1 MDSVPDGRLLFV
13 LPEGKTA
20 ADASPAMQAAFKAA
34 AEEKMEPSW
43 ATARVCLGRKRCDPT
58 EVFVCDPFAGAAFEH
73 LRQIQARVVGP
84 LCVSM
89 AIRTQVALP
98 RQAEPVYSLAFH
110 NLVLTSSALASGE
123 RERLKTLVEL
133 MGGSLVAPL
142 TSRVTHV
149 VAGDVRS
156 KKYRVA
162 ASKKLPVMQ
171 PSWVQFFWD
180 TEQYSLAHANH
191 PSYAHMRLP
200 AFKGLVITVSQVPA
214 AERKKL
220 QALVE
225 LSGGSYS
232 GNLRCTKTTHLA
244 LLDATGDKYDHA
256 CLWKLHCVHVRWL
269 HESAEAGYALDESL
283 YAISS
288 LSESGRTNES
298 TLVLPDGHPRDPVD
312 DVDVE
317 RLSTCC
323 GQKDARD
330 GEAFFF

>member
-149 VAGDVRS
+149 VAG
-156 KKYRVA
+156 
-162 ASKKLPVMQ
+162 
-171 PSWVQFFWD
+171 
-180 TEQYSLAHANH
+180 
-191 PSYAHMRLP
+191 
-200 AFKGLVITVSQVPA
+200 VST
-214 AERKKL
+214 L
-220 QALVE
+220 
-225 LSGGSYS
+225 G
-232 GNLRCTKTTHLA
+232 
-244 LLDATGDKYDHA
+244 
-256 CLWKLHCVHVRWL
+256 CLWKKHAHSGILHVWAPGRRCWKQASLGPSPPVR
-269 HESAEAGYALDESL
+269 
-283 YAISS
+283 
-288 LSESGRTNES
+288 
-298 TLVLPDGHPRDPVD
+298 
-312 DVDVE
+312 
-317 RLSTCC
+317 
-323 GQKDARD
+323 
-330 GEAFFF
+330 